1 MALHINHLAVW
12 IAAAIYFVI
21 GGLWYAP
28 FLFGKQWMAL
38 NRMSDEARRANLKA
52 KGGMGV
58 FLGLS
63 FAGGVISVYVLA
75 CLLSAMSVTSVSGG
89 ALAGLTISW
98 ALYFIP
104 TYISNLFAMRPFRLT
119 LIDGGYV
126 VVALT
131 VAGAI
136 LSALAAN
143 A

>member
-1 MALHINHLAVW
+1 MSVHINHLAVW

-38 NRMSDEARRANLKA
+38 NRMSDEARLANLKA

-63 FAGGVISVYVLA
+63 FVGGVISIYVLA

-126 VVALT
+126 VLALT
-131 VAGAI
+131 IAGAI
-136 LSALAAN
+136 LPALAAN